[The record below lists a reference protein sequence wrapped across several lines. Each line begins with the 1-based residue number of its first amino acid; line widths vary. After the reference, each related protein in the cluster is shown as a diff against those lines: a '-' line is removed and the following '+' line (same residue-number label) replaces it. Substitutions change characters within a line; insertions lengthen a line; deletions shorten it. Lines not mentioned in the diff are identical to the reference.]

1 MFNRNKMKN
10 INIKPLAILALG
22 MQILSSCDKEF
33 LEVDPKATQ
42 IESNYYKNAEEAFN
56 GLVAAYDP
64 IGWDGVAGG
73 TYGNFACLNAASD
86 DCYGGG
92 GSSSDVPFLNIM
104 NNFSMDAAT
113 GPQQDFWDKN
123 FRGVSRTNTILSK
136 LEGEIEG
143 LSDDVKRRYIA
154 EAKFLRAHYYF
165 DLVRLF
171 ENVPLFTEPL
181 VSEEIYNV
189 TQAAPE
195 EVYALI
201 EKDLLEAF
209 AESNLPDRIMAESE
223 GGRITKAAAH
233 ALLGKVYLYQEK
245 WTEAAQQLAEVNETP
260 GETTKF
266 GHSLLSN
273 FGDIFRP
280 DNKFNGE
287 SIFEITHTSIA
298 ASGWGNSSLVE
309 GLIAVQMY
317 GPRSYNGPI
326 YYSGWGGCP
335 ITPELHDALQGDPR
349 LGATVADVDSLV
361 EAGQATYVPGYMNT
375 GHFIRKYA
383 PLEEFRATGGGAPP
397 LNYPQNY
404 IEIRL
409 ADTYLMEAE
418 ALVQGGGDLT
428 RAAALLNAVR
438 GRAGLGPIAPT
449 LENIYHERRLE
460 LATEGHRWFD
470 LVRTGRAASVLAP
483 AGFVAGKN
491 ELLPI
496 PLEELNNTKLVQN
509 PGY

>member
-1 MFNRNKMKN
+1 MKC
-10 INIKPLAILALG
+10 IAFIAIG
-22 MQILSSCDKEF
+22 MNSLSSCDKDF

-42 IESNYYKNAEEAFN
+42 IESNYYKNAVEVFN

-64 IGWDGVAGG
+64 IGWDGVSGG
-73 TYGNFACLNAASD
+73 TYGNFAVLNAASD

-104 NNFSMDAAT
+104 NNFTMDAAT

-123 FRGVSRTNTILSK
+123 FRGVSRANTILSK
-136 LEGEIEG
+136 LEGHIPDLG
-143 LSDDVKRRYIA
+143 NAVKKRYIA

-171 ENVPLFTEPL
+171 KNVPLILDPL
-181 VSEEIYNV
+181 STDEIYNV
-189 TQAAPE
+189 IQASPE
-195 EVYALI
+195 AVYAQI
-201 EKDLLEAF
+201 EKDLTEAV
-209 AESNLPDRIMAESE
+209 AETNLPDRVPPDTE

-233 ALLGKVYLYQEK
+233 ALLGKVYLYEGK
-245 WTEAAQQLAEVNETP
+245 WTEAAQQLAEVNGTP
-260 GETTKF
+260 GEVTKY
-266 GHSLLSN
+266 GNHLLSN
-273 FGDIFRP
+273 FADIFRP
-280 DNKFNGE
+280 NNKFNSE
-287 SIFEITHTSIA
+287 SVFEITHTSIA

-309 GLIAVQMY
+309 GLIAVQMF

-335 ITPELHDALQGDPR
+335 ITPELHNALDGDPR
-349 LGATVADVDSLV
+349 FKATISDVDSLV
-361 EAGQATYVPGYMNT
+361 AAGVATYVPGYQNT
-375 GHFIRKYA
+375 GHFIQKYA
-383 PLEEFRATGGGAPP
+383 PLQEFRATGGGAPP

-418 ALVQGGGDLT
+418 ALVQDGGDIN
-428 RAAALLNAVR
+428 RAAALLNTVR
-438 GRAGLGPIAPT
+438 ARVGLAPVAAT
-449 LENIYHERRLE
+449 LDNIFNERRLE

-470 LVRTGRAASVLAP
+470 LVRTERAATVLAP
-483 AGFVAGKN
+483 MGFIAGKN

-496 PLEELNNTKLVQN
+496 PLAELTNTQLVQN
-509 PGY
+509 SGY